1 MSHSFEIVT
10 RFWDELIARPAG
22 PMGFRFIL
30 QPIVA
35 SLLAIRDGIRDARTD
50 RSPYFWTVLSDPSR
64 RKKRIVE
71 GIRAVAR
78 VLILGAVMDVVYQIV
93 ALHGLRPL
101 QTLVIAVVLAFIP
114 YLIVRG
120 PAGRIAKY
128 YFRKKAARDE
138 PRPSHGG

>member
-1 MSHSFEIVT
+1 MTHAFDVAI

-22 PMGFRFIL
+22 PMGFRFVL
-30 QPIVA
+30 QPVMA
-35 SLLAIRDGIRDARTD
+35 SLLAIRDGIKDARID
-50 RSPYFWTVLSDPSR
+50 RSPYFWTMVSDPSR
-64 RKKRIVE
+64 RKKRLVE

-78 VLILGAVMDVVYQIV
+78 VLILGAVMDVIYQIV

-120 PAGRIAKY
+120 PATRIAKILMN
-128 YFRKKAARDE
+128 RHAPHA
-138 PRPSHGG
+138 PRPTHDS